1 MIWLRLDPKRPA
13 DESGRRHRVR
23 SVFLALFLEAG
34 RMNGPAVAGI
44 LAGELEADA
53 VIATCN

>member
-1 MIWLRLDPKRPA
+1 MTVDAIT
-13 DESGRRHRVR
+13 ECGQF
-23 SVFLALFLEAG
+23 FLAFVLEVG

-53 VIATCN
+53 IIATCN

>member
-1 MIWLRLDPKRPA
+1 MKVDA
-13 DESGRRHRVR
+13 VTGCGQF
-23 SVFLALFLEAG
+23 FLAFFLEAG